1 MKKKPS
7 TPLPPDHGAR
17 CAKFR
22 QSLFNQGI
30 SMSDWARQQG
40 INYNFVKDALRGKLK
55 GQYGKSHAVYVAMG
69 LKDGVQS

>member
-1 MKKKPS
+1 
-7 TPLPPDHGAR
+7 
-17 CAKFR
+17 
-22 QSLFNQGI
+22 
-30 SMSDWARQQG
+30 MSDWARQQG